1 MFLEKLLRGQ
11 KLVVPLFLLLPALN
25 FCYGSLLLY
34 EPSHYQKAVNMR
46 LKTQHANDSEI
57 RSKNIR

>member
-11 KLVVPLFLLLPALN
+11 KLVFLLLPALN

-34 EPSHYQKAVNMR
+34 EPSHYQKAINSR
-46 LKTQHANDSEI
+46 LKTKHANDSEMKGKSI
-57 RSKNIR
+57 R